1 MAEVVEI
8 TETAAES
15 KVSNEVVTENVSE
28 VVSESVVESDSEVVQ
43 EVVTKMVDSV
53 SEIVIEKVME
63 VADQVVPED
72 VENVFTD
79 SSAKAGESV
88 TEFLNFQSRQEEF
101 VYTMKS
107 ILPPNVFDSFA
118 DYFEEPRTG
127 ICPRFEA
134 VKETIQEVIDVS
146 KEMTEEALK
155 EIADKALMSKLKEV
169 DSDVQESVDKVSGL
183 GKETGVIEVNVVKSS
198 ESESDLVGK
207 IVCEDEIIVEKVSI
221 PDTPCLSCSRPCTGC
236 LEKDTKYQELKQH
249 ADLVKF
255 DLEQVLDDDSEK
267 FEKAKSVES
276 GSDSEEDGNF
286 LDRYL
291 TKKDKSADDDSIMVA
306 YTMVGSDKLYSNTK
320 FPLQNVKFENI
331 QKVFKLIELSVNEL
345 KEKDFFSKLNKSV
358 GSSRPTSPEKA
369 SPNVLFDP
377 VHNSC
382 IDLDV
387 EKCPLLSEFSSILD
401 YMNRIPVKKAMI
413 DQRPLY
419 RSHISRF
426 WINAKYDE
434 ESKVISSVVEVDGKL
449 ETILVTEALV
459 REVMNFPDEANYPTR
474 FPERMVK
481 GCMLR
486 LGYRNTLNTG
496 NYLKSKFQKSFKFL
510 IHCILI
516 SLSHTK
522 GSFDQMRDYQMNML
536 TALVLNKKYNFS
548 HIVFHY
554 MVENLTSD
562 VRTWR
567 YPRFVQMMIDRAY
580 PGIDRN
586 IKGDLLVQAH
596 MSNNTLKNL
605 VKYHP
610 NHPEPDLVIENF
622 GLLRDVNYVD
632 PDPENHQNWRN
643 QEEMKEALYA
653 VELKIVQGF
662 KPTKNESYV
671 KELGRR
677 RRFATPVAVAEGE
690 GSSSK
695 PKKIQRKKKQ
705 TMLIDES
712 DEEIPEMN
720 VENEQE
726 TTGAENIV
734 IETDLFTT
742 EAYFVDNVVETD
754 AKERE
759 RRMREEVEQDK
770 LIRKRKREE
779 KEDAL
784 YEPSPEHVSVSQS
797 SPKDLFGTPPLTQA
811 QPGSSSRGLPIPQDN
826 LLDVDFDFANNSQ
839 VLKLEKR
846 IDDVIAENKKLAAEC
861 KKIAEREKSL
871 AGKVQRLEGENKVLT
886 LKIEVDQTEIDVLK
900 VRVSELEEEKN
911 RRESENEY
919 YKLKYKELMAAKAL
933 HEHKFYMLNRVVE
946 SMLETSVEQKYEELK
961 LEDLRAE
968 RKAEL
973 ERQMKDKGKGVGGSS
988 VMSIVPS
995 MVIDNP
1001 EPISAVPDAD
1011 IYDRVEVEEGSD
1023 NEEAPEDTS
1032 KLPTLMEFFAAE
1044 NRDELRQ
1051 KVTEAMNDNVFEC
1064 LRKEAE
1070 QKNQSNADKEDQS
1083 KVEEIDRSK
1092 WFKDSHERKFK
1103 RPLKFFQRDRNVS
1116 LGDIISWG
1124 FLPQVNAYAIRREY
1138 GVQYFA
1144 RLYDIMSLPWW
1155 DVDELAKVRVLEYK
1169 VRQNDTAMWGYIKYK
1184 QLKSF
1189 RKWKPHRPRRVQRI
1203 DPETGAVEVILNV
1216 KPPRTMK
1223 TIPMP
1228 EMEQDFYKGFIDWVY
1243 SCRTTEAIIT
1253 YRAGG
1258 ELRDIHV
1265 YDPMWLVNCSAKDI
1279 ECLFIHKIRYS
1290 PADKEQAL
1298 QFQRVVSLCI

>member
-1 MAEVVEI
+1 
-8 TETAAES
+8 
-15 KVSNEVVTENVSE
+15 
-28 VVSESVVESDSEVVQ
+28 
-43 EVVTKMVDSV
+43 
-53 SEIVIEKVME
+53 
-63 VADQVVPED
+63 
-72 VENVFTD
+72 
-79 SSAKAGESV
+79 
-88 TEFLNFQSRQEEF
+88 
-101 VYTMKS
+101 
-107 ILPPNVFDSFA
+107 
-118 DYFEEPRTG
+118 
-127 ICPRFEA
+127 
-134 VKETIQEVIDVS
+134 
-146 KEMTEEALK
+146 
-155 EIADKALMSKLKEV
+155 
-169 DSDVQESVDKVSGL
+169 
-183 GKETGVIEVNVVKSS
+183 
-198 ESESDLVGK
+198 
-207 IVCEDEIIVEKVSI
+207 
-221 PDTPCLSCSRPCTGC
+221 
-236 LEKDTKYQELKQH
+236 
-249 ADLVKF
+249 
-255 DLEQVLDDDSEK
+255 
-267 FEKAKSVES
+267 
-276 GSDSEEDGNF
+276 
-286 LDRYL
+286 
-291 TKKDKSADDDSIMVA
+291 
-306 YTMVGSDKLYSNTK
+306 
-320 FPLQNVKFENI
+320 
-331 QKVFKLIELSVNEL
+331 
-345 KEKDFFSKLNKSV
+345 
-358 GSSRPTSPEKA
+358 
-369 SPNVLFDP
+369 
-377 VHNSC
+377 
-382 IDLDV
+382 
-387 EKCPLLSEFSSILD
+387 
-401 YMNRIPVKKAMI
+401 
-413 DQRPLY
+413 
-419 RSHISRF
+419 
-426 WINAKYDE
+426 
-434 ESKVISSVVEVDGKL
+434 
-449 ETILVTEALV
+449 
-459 REVMNFPDEANYPTR
+459 
-474 FPERMVK
+474 
-481 GCMLR
+481 
-486 LGYRNTLNTG
+486 
-496 NYLKSKFQKSFKFL
+496 
-510 IHCILI
+510 
-516 SLSHTK
+516 
-522 GSFDQMRDYQMNML
+522 
-536 TALVLNKKYNFS
+536 
-548 HIVFHY
+548 
-554 MVENLTSD
+554 
-562 VRTWR
+562 
-567 YPRFVQMMIDRAY
+567 
-580 PGIDRN
+580 
-586 IKGDLLVQAH
+586 
-596 MSNNTLKNL
+596 
-605 VKYHP
+605 
-610 NHPEPDLVIENF
+610 
-622 GLLRDVNYVD
+622 
-632 PDPENHQNWRN
+632 
-643 QEEMKEALYA
+643 
-653 VELKIVQGF
+653 
-662 KPTKNESYV
+662 
-671 KELGRR
+671 
-677 RRFATPVAVAEGE
+677 
-690 GSSSK
+690 
-695 PKKIQRKKKQ
+695 
-705 TMLIDES
+705 MLIDES

-720 VENEQE
+720 VESEQE

-742 EAYFVDNVVETD
+742 EAYFVDNVVETGTSDVQKEKEKELDDVEGDDVDKDTTSSSSSSDYEVID

-759 RRMREEVEQDK
+759 RRMREEVEQER

-779 KEDAL
+779 KEDAP

-797 SPKDLFGTPPLTQA
+797 SPKGKKKAAGRKRTTPKIKVSKRPQKIRKTQSTPPRQPTPPQSPIHQSPPRQPTPQQSPRQPTPPSHSTPPRQPTPQRQPSSLFQSTPPPHQPYYSSQDLFGTPPLTHV

-861 KKIAEREKSL
+861 KKIADREKTL

-919 YKLKYKELMAAKAL
+919 YKLKNKELMAAKAL

-973 ERQMKDKGKGVGGSS
+973 ERQMKDKGKGVEGSS

-1001 EPISAVPDAD
+1001 EPISAVPGIVEEEIPSPKLIGGEDEEDDEDDDEDEFVYSASSHSSKGDDDDDVAGGSGVRVTEASKEKVVEDLLNDTVNEESGEAERKGESSKTQIVEHHEPLFLRLDVYREMLKDVNPEIQIDLEADLESFDINKQQDYKYDYVEDAD
-1011 IYDRVEVEEGSD
+1011 IYDRVEVEECSD
-1023 NEEAPEDTS
+1023 NEEVSEDTS

-1051 KVTEAMNDNVFEC
+1051 KVTEAVNDNVFEC

-1070 QKNQSNADKEDQS
+1070 QKGQSNADKEDQS
-1083 KVEEIDRSK
+1083 KAEEIDRSK

-1169 VRQNDTAMWGYIKYK
+1169 VRKNDTAMWGYIKYE

-1298 QFQRVVSLCI
+1298 QFQRVVSLCVQKGINSDNKWKSSWWSLDEKMKKKAKCERERDNQKMEEKRGKFMKQQEKEEKARKKENEKIRVALSRKPKPKEEKLKAI

>member
-1 MAEVVEI
+1 MKTESVAEKDEIVQKEEIKSVAKKIVETEQNCENTNQEEDSDFNDKVQFAKEVFQTIKRVVE
-8 TETAAES
+8 
-15 KVSNEVVTENVSE
+15 EN
-28 VVSESVVESDSEVVQ
+28 
-43 EVVTKMVDSV
+43 
-53 SEIVIEKVME
+53 EKV
-63 VADQVVPED
+63 VD
-72 VENVFTD
+72 VEKIIDVEKIF
-79 SSAKAGESV
+79 
-88 TEFLNFQSRQEEF
+88 
-101 VYTMKS
+101 
-107 ILPPNVFDSFA
+107 
-118 DYFEEPRTG
+118 
-127 ICPRFEA
+127 
-134 VKETIQEVIDVS
+134 EVI
-146 KEMTEEALK
+146 KPRK
-155 EIADKALMSKLKEV
+155 K
-169 DSDVQESVDKVSGL
+169 
-183 GKETGVIEVNVVKSS
+183 
-198 ESESDLVGK
+198 
-207 IVCEDEIIVEKVSI
+207 
-221 PDTPCLSCSRPCTGC
+221 C
-236 LEKDTKYQELKQH
+236 LELC
-249 ADLVKF
+249 
-255 DLEQVLDDDSEK
+255 
-267 FEKAKSVES
+267 
-276 GSDSEEDGNF
+276 
-286 LDRYL
+286 
-291 TKKDKSADDDSIMVA
+291 
-306 YTMVGSDKLYSNTK
+306 
-320 FPLQNVKFENI
+320 
-331 QKVFKLIELSVNEL
+331 
-345 KEKDFFSKLNKSV
+345 KECA
-358 GSSRPTSPEKA
+358 A

-377 VHNSC
+377 VHNNC

-387 EKCPLLSEFSSILD
+387 EKFPLLSEFSSILD
-401 YMNRIPVKKAMI
+401 YMNRIPVKKAMT

-434 ESKVISSVVEVDGKL
+434 ASKVVSSVVEVDGKL

-486 LGYRNTLNTG
+486 LGYRNTLNNG

-516 SLSHTK
+516 TLSHTK

-586 IKGDLLVQAH
+586 IQGDLLVQAH

-622 GLLRDVNYVD
+622 GLLRDANYVD

-653 VELKIVQGF
+653 VELKILQNF
-662 KPTKNESYV
+662 KGTKNEWYV
-671 KELGRR
+671 KQSGRR
-677 RRFATPVAVAEGE
+677 RRFATPVAEGE
-690 GSSSK
+690 
-695 PKKIQRKKKQ
+695 
-705 TMLIDES
+705 
-712 DEEIPEMN
+712 
-720 VENEQE
+720 E

-742 EAYFVDNVVETD
+742 EAYFVDNIVETVTSDVQKEKEKVLDDVEGDDVDKDTTSSSSSSEYEVID

-759 RRMREEVEQDK
+759 RRMREEVEQEK

-779 KEDAL
+779 KEDAP
-784 YEPSPEHVSVSQS
+784 YVPSPEHVSVLQS
-797 SPKDLFGTPPLTQA
+797 SPKDLFGTSPLTQV

-826 LLDVDFDFANNSQ
+826 LLDVDFDFANSSQ

-846 IDDVIAENKKLAAEC
+846 IEDVIAENKKLAAES
-861 KKIAEREKSL
+861 KKIADREKTL
-871 AGKVQRLEGENKVLT
+871 AGRVQRLEGENKVLT

-919 YKLKYKELMAAKAL
+919 YKLKNKELTAAKAL

-968 RKAEL
+968 RQAEL
-973 ERQMKDKGKGVGGSS
+973 ERQMKDKGKGVEGSS
-988 VMSIVPS
+988 EMSIVPS

-1001 EPISAVPDAD
+1001 EPISAVPGIVEEETPTPKLIGGEDEEDDEDDDEDEFVYSASSHSSKGDDDDDAAGGSGVRVTEASNEKVIED
-1011 IYDRVEVEEGSD
+1011 LLNDTINEESGESEGKGESSKTQIVEHHEPLFMRLEEYKEMLKNVNPEIPFDFEEDLESVEVGECSD
-1023 NEEAPEDTS
+1023 NEEVPEDTS

-1051 KVTEAMNDNVFEC
+1051 KVTEAVNDNVFEC

-1070 QKNQSNADKEDQS
+1070 QEGQSNVGKESQS
-1083 KVEEIDRSK
+1083 NVEEIDRSK

-1103 RPLKFFQRDRNVS
+1103 RPLNFFQRDRNVS

-1169 VRQNDTAMWGYIKYK
+1169 VRKNDTAMWGYIKYE
-1184 QLKSF
+1184 QLKPF

-1203 DPETGAVEVILNV
+1203 DPETGAVEIILNV

-1228 EMEQDFYKGFIDWVY
+1228 EMEQEFYKGFIDWVY

-1265 YDPMWLVNCSAKDI
+1265 YGPMWLVNCSAKDI

-1298 QFQRVVSLCI
+1298 QFQRMEENRGKFMKQHEKEEKARKIKNEKIRVALGRKPKPKEEKFKAI